1 MEWVDHM
8 IEAVLFS
15 GILLTQS
22 GVLKSSFHGIM
33 RKLHMRRNIQAL
45 KSAEVRE
52 EYGVVRKSLW
62 RLIESTEAQKLFP
75 SPDLFLGVS
84 VLLGGGTFSAAVWQ
98 TGWRT
103 ASAAAVSASA
113 LPYLILRMK
122 LESRRRVRSQEGLV
136 MVQELLAQYR
146 IRDGNIREAVFS
158 AAESLED
165 APNLRAV
172 MYDLAK
178 GLNQACTKKECR
190 TETEKF
196 RYAIGT
202 VWGSALA
209 SSIYFAHVQG
219 MNITHTLED
228 LAESLERSRKVCEQA
243 RREHH
248 ESKLLLIAAVP
259 GTYIWTVFCALR
271 YFDMTLKEFV
281 NGQFRT
287 PLGLKCILI
296 SAMLYIMG
304 ICFQVFLNGEKLDL
318 K

>member
-1 MEWVDHM
+1 
-8 IEAVLFS
+8 
-15 GILLTQS
+15 
-22 GVLKSSFHGIM
+22 
-33 RKLHMRRNIQAL
+33 MRRNIQVL

-52 EYGVVRKSLW
+52 EYGVVRNSLW
-62 RLIESTEAQKLFP
+62 KLIESTEAQKLFP
-75 SPDLFLGVS
+75 SPDLFLAVSAILGCGVY
-84 VLLGGGTFSAAVWQ
+84 FAAVWQ
-98 TGWRT
+98 AGWRT
-103 ASAAAVSASA
+103 ALAAGGSASA
-113 LPYLILRMK
+113 LPYLLLRMK

-165 APNLRAV
+165 APNLRSV

-190 TETEKF
+190 AETEKF

-209 SSIYFAHVQG
+209 SAVYFAHVQG

-228 LAESLERSRKVCEQA
+228 LAGSLERSRKVCEQA

-248 ESKLLLIAAVP
+248 ESKLLLTAAVP
-259 GTYIWTVFCALR
+259 GTYLWTVFCSLK
-271 YFDMTLKEFV
+271 YFDMTLKRFLWY
-281 NGQFRT
+281 QFRT

-296 SAMLYIMG
+296 SAMLYITG